1 MATSADKR
9 IAKWDAK
16 FNTERVKATLD
27 DLRPDMLAAVNSVF
41 PLLATMEAEVK
52 QVLDGEGIS
61 VILYPFYL
69 NFGRELWRLQRN
81 NLSGESLAVE
91 AQTLIQKWVAR
102 GLGQTVLEKIRTDV
116 FTIPAPTP

>member
-27 DLRPDMLAAVNSVF
+27 DLRPDMLASVNAVF
-41 PLLATMEAEVK
+41 PLLATMESEVK
-52 QVLDGEGIS
+52 QVLDGEGVSI
-61 VILYPFYL
+61 ILYPFYL
-69 NFGRELWRLQRN
+69 NFGREPWRLQRN
-81 NLSGESLAVE
+81 NLSGESLAIE

-102 GLGQTVLEKIRTDV
+102 GLSQTVLEKLRTDV

>member
-27 DLRPDMLAAVNSVF
+27 DLRPDMLASVSAVF
-41 PLLATMEAEVK
+41 PLLATMESEVK
-52 QVLDGEGIS
+52 QVLDGEGVS

-69 NFGRELWRLQRN
+69 GFGRELWRLQRN
-81 NLSGESLAVE
+81 NLSGESLAIE

-102 GLGQTVLEKIRTDV
+102 GLSQTVLEKLRTDV
-116 FTIPAPTP
+116 FSVSAPTP